1 MAFAHS
7 DVLDNGPAYIKANAV
22 EVLLVS
28 AYTPG
33 DTYATVQGN
42 KVGKATISS
51 ADFSLASSGTARK
64 LTFAGKAGA
73 ASATVAAGNDLQ
85 FVFTDGASKVL
96 WAAQE
101 TSNMAVTSGNPLT
114 FPVLGYTANQPTDA

>member
-1 MAFAHS
+1 MAYAHS
-7 DVLDNGPAYIKANAV
+7 DVLDNGPAYIAANAK

-28 AYTPG
+28 SYTAG
-33 DTYATVQGN
+33 DSYATVQTN

-51 ADFSLASSGTARK
+51 ADFALASSGFNRK
-64 LTFAGKAGA
+64 LTFAGKTGA

-85 FVFTDGASKVL
+85 FVFTDGAAKVL

-114 FPVLGYTANQPTDA
+114 FPALTYTSNQPTDA